1 MASILL
7 FRDRLEL
14 REVSLDL
21 QHKLS
26 HYLIH
31 NNIH

>member
-14 REVSLDL
+14 REVSQIDL
-21 QHKLS
+21 QQFKS
-26 HYLIH
+26 NYVTT
-31 NNIH
+31 